1 MITLVVG
8 NTYGRQTEL
17 VTGNET
23 IRELLTT
30 YNVGFDGTITID
42 GVPVFEDE
50 FDQPLNSFEIGN
62 KVFLMSIIKSN
73 NN

>member
-8 NTYGRQTEL
+8 NTYGRKTEL
-17 VTGNET
+17 VTGEET

-30 YNVGFDGTITID
+30 HDVGFDGTITLD